1 MYGTPEEYAPSFPGQ
16 LATAVANCDSIVAVV
31 SFSSAFDFASASKP
45 QLVHLAGKTV
55 PAGKEGL
62 TIYTYPEVAT
72 DFIMPHSPGFA
83 YSPAAVSHTRS
94 LTFIKKHIGGPI
106 FDLEKI
112 WDEHTYWEFEN
123 RSVEKTMATMVRE
136 PYVNHI
142 PTVRSACVS
151 LKQCRFP
158 VSFTQGILG

>member
-1 MYGTPEEYAPSFPGQ
+1 MYGTPEEYTPLFLGQ
-16 LATAVANCDSIVAVV
+16 LATAVASSDNIVAVV
-31 SFSSAFDFASASKP
+31 TFSAAFDFASASKP
-45 QLVHLAGKTV
+45 QLVHQAGEAV
-55 PAGKEGL
+55 PTEKEGL

-72 DFIMPHSPGFA
+72 DFIMPHSPGFV
-83 YSPAAVSHTRS
+83 YSAAAVSHTRS
-94 LTFIKKHIGGPI
+94 LTFIKKYIGGPI

-142 PTVRSACVS
+142 PTVSNIS
-151 LKQCRFP
+151 LEESRFP
-158 VSFTQGILG
+158 LSFGHRILG